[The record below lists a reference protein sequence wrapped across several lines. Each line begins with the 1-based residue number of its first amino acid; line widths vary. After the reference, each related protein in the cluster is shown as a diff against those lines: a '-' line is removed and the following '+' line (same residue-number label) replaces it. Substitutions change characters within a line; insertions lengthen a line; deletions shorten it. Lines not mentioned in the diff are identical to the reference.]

1 MTPSLDRAQT
11 PDRPTA
17 TRPADEILDSAHCRP
32 LAEVVAA
39 LAAKVERGLTA
50 AEVASRLDLY
60 GPNRL
65 AEAPPI
71 PLWRKLLDEFKD
83 LVVWILIVAAIIS
96 GLLGEWID
104 SVAIVAIVLING
116 LIGFFQKR
124 SAERAIAA
132 LMEMSAPLARVVR
145 DGQVVSIPADE
156 IVPGDTLELEAG
168 DRVPA
173 DARLVRTFSLA
184 AQEAALTGESVPV
197 DKGASDG
204 LQQEL
209 PIGDRANMVYL
220 GTTITA
226 GKGRAIVVATGMATQ
241 LGHIAQLLEQQEHE
255 PTPLERRLDALGRIL
270 IVVCLAIVAVV
281 FAMQWWRHGNF
292 VDAFMLSV
300 SLAVAAVPEGLP
312 AVVTIALALGLRRM
326 ARRNALVRKLPSVE
340 TLGSVTVICSD
351 KTGTL
356 TRNEMT
362 VREVVVDDVRYQ
374 VGGAGY
380 EPTGEFRRA
389 SADEPTAPEQHD
401 HAAPPEG
408 GAHEANVDRVLRR
421 ALLAGA
427 WCNNAQLVAPGGE
440 RNEWTVLG
448 DPTEAALLVVARKAG
463 IAELPRDEALLHENP
478 FDSTRKMM
486 SVVVNEAEHGRVLY
500 AKGAPEV
507 LLHACVAI
515 ERHDGAESLD
525 ETRRQAILDQAL
537 EMAERALRVLAVAYR
552 PQPPETT
559 SDTGAADLERELVFL
574 GLIGMM
580 DPPRQEAREA
590 VATCRTAGVRAVMIT
605 GDHRATALAIG
616 RELGLADHD
625 DRALLGEEVDRLN
638 DEQLAEQVPDIA
650 VYARTSAEHKLR
662 IVRAWRSRG
671 QVVAMTG
678 DGVNDAPAVK
688 TADVGIA
695 MGITGTDVTKE
706 AADIVLVDDN
716 FVSIVGAVEEGRV
729 IFDNIQKVLQFL
741 LSCNFGEIVL
751 VFVASLLGWPAPLLP
766 IQLLWINLVTDG
778 LPALALSVEPAEPD
792 IMRRRPRASSESI
805 LPPQLGLVIVVQG
818 LTVAVASLL
827 AFTIAMFLHDGQ
839 GNSADYARAITF
851 SVLVYAELL
860 RSFAARSPSLTVFA
874 RGLFSNR
881 ALLVAV
887 AASGALQL
895 VVMLLPFTQDIFK
908 IPVFGPTDW
917 LLIGLLSLVPVTLL
931 ELFKLARSGL
941 SRLRGTTASAG

>member
-1 MTPSLDRAQT
+1 MSPSDAS
-11 PDRPTA
+11 P
-17 TRPADEILDSAHCRP
+17 PAAHARP
-32 LAEVVAA
+32 LAELFAELGA
-39 LAAKVERGLTA
+39 DSERGLTA
-50 AEVASRLDLY
+50 AAATDRLASH

-83 LVVWILIVAAIIS
+83 LVIWILIVAAIIS

-132 LMEMSAPLARVVR
+132 LMEMSAPMARVVR
-145 DGQVVSIPADE
+145 DGHVTSIPAEE
-156 IVPGDTLELEAG
+156 IVVGDALDLEAG

-173 DARLVRTFSLA
+173 DARLVRSFSLA

-197 DKGASDG
+197 EKSPADDLAR
-204 LQQEL
+204 QL
-209 PIGDRANMVYL
+209 PIGDRHNMIYL
-220 GTTITA
+220 GTAITA
-226 GKGRAIVVATGMATQ
+226 GKGRAVVTATGMATE
-241 LGHIAQLLEQQEHE
+241 LGHIAKLLEQQGIE
-255 PTPLERRLDALGRIL
+255 PTPLERRLHALGRIL
-270 IVVCLAIVAVV
+270 IVACLAIVAVV

-292 VDAFMLSV
+292 IDAFMLSV

-362 VREVVVDDVRYQ
+362 VRELVVGAQHYQ
-374 VGGAGY
+374 VSGSGY
-380 EPTGEFRRA
+380 APTGDFRRA
-389 SADEPTAPEQHD
+389 ATNGNAAGAKTAAETSAVDPAAEPD
-401 HAAPPEG
+401 
-408 GAHEANVDRVLRR
+408 LRR

-427 WCNNAQLVAPGGE
+427 WCNNAQLIAPGEG
-440 RNEWTVLG
+440 RGDWTVLG

-463 IAELPRDEALLHENP
+463 IEDLPRDAALLHEIP

-486 SVVVNEAEHGRVLY
+486 SVVIADEREGRVLY
-500 AKGAPEV
+500 AKGAPEM
-507 LLHACVAI
+507 LLQACT
-515 ERHDGAESLD
+515 SLEQAGRPAPLD
-525 ETRRQAILDQAL
+525 DTRRQALLDQAL
-537 EMAERALRVLAVAYR
+537 EMAGRALRVLAVAYR
-552 PQPPETT
+552 PDPPDAG
-559 SDTGAADLERELVFL
+559 SADLERELVFL
-574 GLIGMM
+574 GLVGMM
-580 DPPRQEAREA
+580 DPPREEAKGA
-590 VATCRTAGVRAVMIT
+590 VATCRTAGIRPVMIT

-616 RELGLADHD
+616 RELGLADAD
-625 DRALLGEEVDRLN
+625 DRALLGEEVDHLT
-638 DEQLAEQVPDIA
+638 DEQLAEQAPDVA

-688 TADVGIA
+688 SADVGIA

-751 VFVASLLGWPAPLLP
+751 VFVSSLLGWPAPLLP

-792 IMRRRPRASSESI
+792 IMQRAPRAPSASI
-805 LPPQLGLVIVVQG
+805 LPPQLGLVIVLQG
-818 LTVAVASLL
+818 LTVAAAGLL
-827 AFTIAMFLHDGQ
+827 AFALGMHWHD
-839 GNSADYARAITF
+839 NDAEHARAIAF
-851 SVLVYAELL
+851 CVLVFAELF
-860 RSFAARSPSLTVFA
+860 RSLAARSPTQTMFG
-874 RGLFSNR
+874 RGLFSNP

-887 AASGALQL
+887 AVSAMLQL
-895 VVMLLPFTQDIFK
+895 GVMSLPVTRR
-908 IPVFGPTDW
+908 VFGIPEESWNDW
-917 LLIGLLSLVPVTLL
+917 LLIGGLSLVPVTLL
-931 ELFKLARSGL
+931 ETFKLIRSGWA
-941 SRLRGTTASAG
+941 RLRGIAAKPA

>member
-1 MTPSLDRAQT
+1 MTSLTERTDASDRGPQRESSDEAIQT
-11 PDRPTA
+11 
-17 TRPADEILDSAHCRP
+17 AHARP
-32 LAEVVAA
+32 LAEVVAQV
-39 LAAKVERGLTA
+39 AADPERGLTTTEA
-50 AEVASRLDLY
+50 AARLERH

-65 AEAPPI
+65 AEAPPV
-71 PLWRKLLDEFKD
+71 PLWRQLLDEFKD

-104 SVAIVAIVLING
+104 SLAIVAIVLING
-116 LIGFFQKR
+116 FIGFFQKR

-132 LMEMSAPLARVVR
+132 LMEMSAPMARVIR
-145 DGQVVSIPADE
+145 EGQVVTIQAHE
-156 IVPGDTLELEAG
+156 IVPGDAIDLEAG

-197 DKGASDG
+197 DKSPTDELARK
-204 LQQEL
+204 L
-209 PIGDRANMVYL
+209 PIGDRQNMVYL

-226 GKGRAIVVATGMATQ
+226 GKGRAIVIATGMATE
-241 LGHIAQLLEQQEHE
+241 LGHIAELLERQEHE
-255 PTPLERRLDALGRIL
+255 PTPLERRLHALGRIL
-270 IVVCLAIVAVV
+270 IVVCLAIVSVV

-292 VDAFMLSV
+292 IDAFLLSV

-362 VREVVVDDVRYQ
+362 VRELVVGDARYLMS
-374 VGGAGY
+374 GAGY
-380 EPTGEFRRA
+380 APTGEFRRA
-389 SADEPTAPEQHD
+389 AADERE
-401 HAAPPEG
+401 AANESSAAAIDPAAEPDL
-408 GAHEANVDRVLRR
+408 HR

-427 WCNNAQLVAPGGE
+427 WCNNAQLVAPGEKGSD
-440 RNEWTVLG
+440 WTVIG
-448 DPTEAALLVVARKAG
+448 DPTEGALLVVARKAG
-463 IAELPRDEALLHENP
+463 IAELPRDTALVHEIP

-486 SVVVNEAEHGRVLY
+486 SVVVDDERDGRILY

-507 LLHACVAI
+507 LLQACVAL
-515 ERHDGAESLD
+515 EQGRQPAPLD
-525 ETRRQAILDQAL
+525 AGRREAFLAQAL
-537 EMAERALRVLAVAYR
+537 EMAGRALRVLAVACR
-552 PQPPETT
+552 RDLPANPQDLGTDE
-559 SDTGAADLERELVFL
+559 LERDLVFL
-574 GLIGMM
+574 GLVGMM
-580 DPPRQEAREA
+580 DPPRQEAKDA
-590 VATCRTAGVRAVMIT
+590 IATCRTAGIRPVMIT

-616 RELGLADHD
+616 RELGLAGPE
-625 DRALLGEEVDRLN
+625 DRALLGEEVDALS
-638 DEQLAEQVPDIA
+638 DTQLAEQAPNVA

-688 TADVGIA
+688 LADVGIA

-706 AADIVLVDDN
+706 AADIVLMDDN

-778 LPALALSVEPAEPD
+778 LPALALTVEPAEPD
-792 IMRRRPRASSESI
+792 IMRRPPRSPSASI

-818 LTVAVASLL
+818 LTVAIASLA
-827 AFTIAMFLHDGQ
+827 AFATGMILHD
-839 GNSADYARAITF
+839 SHVEHARAIAF

-881 ALLVAV
+881 ALIAAV
-887 AASGALQL
+887 VASGLLQMT
-895 VVMLLPFTQDIFK
+895 VMLLPFTKRIFFV
-908 IPVFGPTDW
+908 PDLTATDW
-917 LLIGLLSLVPVTLL
+917 LLIGGLSFVPVTLL
-931 ELFKLARSGL
+931 ELFKLVRSGVA
-941 SRLRGTTASAG
+941 RLRSSRTSADRVAPGR

>member
-1 MTPSLDRAQT
+1 MASPQSDASPRA
-11 PDRPTA
+11 
-17 TRPADEILDSAHCRP
+17 AHARP
-32 LAEVVAA
+32 LAELFAELITDA
-39 LAAKVERGLTA
+39 ERGLTA
-50 AEVASRLDLY
+50 AAATERLASH

-65 AEAPPI
+65 AEAPPV

-83 LVVWILIVAAIIS
+83 LVIWILIVAAIIS

-104 SVAIVAIVLING
+104 SVAIVAIVLVNG

-132 LMEMSAPLARVVR
+132 LMEMSAPMARVLR
-145 DGQVVSIPADE
+145 DGQVTSIPAEE
-156 IVPGDTLELEAG
+156 IVPGDALELEAG

-197 DKGASDG
+197 EKSPADDLAR
-204 LQQEL
+204 QL
-209 PIGDRANMVYL
+209 PIGDRHNMIYL
-220 GTTITA
+220 GTAITA
-226 GKGRAIVVATGMATQ
+226 GKGRAVVTATGMATE
-241 LGHIAQLLEQQEHE
+241 LGHIAELLERQEIE
-255 PTPLERRLDALGRIL
+255 PTPLERRLHALGRIL
-270 IVVCLAIVAVV
+270 IVACLAIVAVV

-362 VREVVVDDVRYQ
+362 VRELVVGQQHYQ
-374 VGGAGY
+374 VSGSGY
-380 EPTGEFRRA
+380 APTGDFRRVGTNGRA
-389 SADEPTAPEQHD
+389 AAAETSAVDPAAEPD
-401 HAAPPEG
+401 
-408 GAHEANVDRVLRR
+408 LRR

-427 WCNNAQLVAPGGE
+427 WCNNAQLVAPGEG
-440 RNEWTVLG
+440 RGDWTVLG
-448 DPTEAALLVVARKAG
+448 DPTEAALLVAARKAG
-463 IAELPRDEALLHENP
+463 IDELPRDAALLHEIP

-486 SVVVNEAEHGRVLY
+486 SVVIADQREGRVLY

-507 LLHACVAI
+507 LLQACVSI
-515 ERHDGAESLD
+515 EQGGQVAPLD
-525 ETRRQAILDQAL
+525 DARRQAFLDQAL
-537 EMAERALRVLAVAYR
+537 EMAGRALRVLAVDYR
-552 PQPPETT
+552 PDPPDAK
-559 SDTGAADLERELVFL
+559 SADLERDLVFL
-574 GLIGMM
+574 GLVGMM
-580 DPPRQEAREA
+580 DPPRDEARGA
-590 VATCRTAGVRAVMIT
+590 VATCRSAGIRAVMIT

-616 RELGLADHD
+616 HELGLADAD
-625 DRALLGEEVDRLN
+625 DRALLGVEVDRLT
-638 DEQLAEQVPDIA
+638 DEQLAQQAPHVA

-688 TADVGIA
+688 SADVGIA

-792 IMRRRPRASSESI
+792 IMRRPPRAPSASI
-805 LPPQLGLVIVVQG
+805 LPPQLGLVIVLQG
-818 LTVAVASLL
+818 LTVAAAGLL
-827 AFTIAMFLHDGQ
+827 AFAIGMIWYD
-839 GNSADYARAITF
+839 SDVVRARAIAF
-851 SVLVYAELL
+851 CVLVFAELF
-860 RSFAARSPSLTVFA
+860 RSLAARSPAQTLFG
-874 RGLFSNR
+874 RGLFSNP

-887 AASGALQL
+887 GLSGALQ
-895 VVMLLPFTQDIFK
+895 VGVMLLPLTQRLFF
-908 IPVFGPTDW
+908 IPDQSPRDW
-917 LLIGLLSLVPVTLL
+917 LLIGGLSLVPVTLL
-931 ELFKLARSGL
+931 EVYKLVRGAWA
-941 SRLRGTTASAG
+941 RLRGRAAKSA